1 MLLAA
6 SLLVGGG
13 FVWLLKAG
21 ALPVVPPS
29 TAWGSVRPWT
39 AVAFTLL
46 FLGIHVLRCTRWAL
60 LIPEQYRPKLSLT
73 LSIGLIGYGAQ
84 VLLPFRLGEAAR
96 PALIHTHTRLPL
108 GTAAGVIGA
117 ERVVDGLVLSVLL
130 VISLLSSTRLSPL
143 PDHIGELP
151 IPAAIIPTLAWSGV
165 AVFGL
170 LSLVMAGLYVYQA
183 PVRRMIQ
190 LVLSRISPRLAS
202 WAERTTGSV
211 VGGFAFLRELDTAP
225 AFALLTV
232 LYWAASVSVFWLL
245 LWGAGVPSPSWVQ
258 AGVVL
263 GVLGLGLAVPNAP
276 GYFGTFQISGYSA
289 LVLFYPLSVV
299 MSAGAAFLFLLYVI
313 QMTLTLAAAAPALL
327 WINRLNRSSRM
338 NRLSPLSEMSG
349 SSRSTPAPA
358 RSPEAK

>member
-117 ERVVDGLVLSVLL
+117 ERVVDGWKFVALEVVKRHHQVLDLSRVLDDPPAKA
-130 VISLLSSTRLSPL
+130 R
-143 PDHIGELP
+143 H
-151 IPAAIIPTLAWSGV
+151 AAIPGILAE
-165 AVFGL
+165 
-170 LSLVMAGLYVYQA
+170 
-183 PVRRMIQ
+183 P
-190 LVLSRISPRLAS
+190 P
-202 WAERTTGSV
+202 EK
-211 VGGFAFLRELDTAP
+211 
-225 AFALLTV
+225 
-232 LYWAASVSVFWLL
+232 
-245 LWGAGVPSPSWVQ
+245 
-258 AGVVL
+258 
-263 GVLGLGLAVPNAP
+263 
-276 GYFGTFQISGYSA
+276 
-289 LVLFYPLSVV
+289 
-299 MSAGAAFLFLLYVI
+299 
-313 QMTLTLAAAAPALL
+313 LAADQP
-327 WINRLNRSSRM
+327 RSSSDKCPP
-338 NRLSPLSEMSG
+338 NEG
-349 SSRSTPAPA
+349 RSLFIH
-358 RSPEAK
+358 